1 MEIDPRRQSLTSAAP
16 AGSLFQMLTT
26 FLALLLAGGDARFE
40 AAGVRIGDLLVS
52 GDVLELR
59 TGALVSGRVLEA
71 LAAPLRVEAGDGLVL
86 VLEPGV
92 RAAREAGGI
101 RLSAHAPARLRVAE
115 AVGENV
121 LVERTAD
128 GWAVAGR
135 ALAGDVRVSLQGQQD
150 DPDALLR
157 RGEPAA
163 QKMRESSQRVRPPA
177 LRRVFPGGSPFV
189 GGQAADSHAIR
200 QLAQLSLSGS

>member
-1 MEIDPRRQSLTSAAP
+1 MEIDPLRQSLTSGAAG
-16 AGSLFQMLTT
+16 ATLFNMLTT
-26 FLALLLAGGDARFE
+26 LLALLLGGGDARFE
-40 AAGVRIGDLLVS
+40 ASGVRLGDVLVS

-59 TGALVSGRVLEA
+59 AGALVSGRVLES
-71 LAAPLRVEAGDGLVL
+71 LAAPLRVDAGDGLFL

-115 AVGENV
+115 AVGESV
-121 LVERTAD
+121 LVERTAA
-128 GWAVAGR
+128 GWVVAGKAVAGEI
-135 ALAGDVRVSLQGQQD
+135 RVSLQGQQD

-157 RGEPAA
+157 RGESAA
-163 QKMRESSQRVRPPA
+163 QKMRESSQRMRLAV
-177 LRRVFPGGSPFV
+177 RRVFPGGSPFV
-189 GGQAADSHAIR
+189 GAQATDSQAVR